1 MLTLCLVL
9 PGAVPAYAEEMNVPV
24 KNAETSEAFTETTE
38 VLVPEAVCA
47 EAVEAEAV
55 EAELTEDEA
64 AGEDPKELAEK
75 AEGTVLAS
83 DAAGTICVLI
93 SCEWNSR
100 TYREVGTKA
109 ELSNILAA
117 LGISGSISGTPTSSD
132 KNLFELAELSN
143 EWTVIPVST
152 SETAGIL
159 SVTAGDSPYEIQVTI
174 KALVKEDVTYVENGE
189 EKSHECIIM
198 TSADS
203 YIFESTNWYAVT
215 SDVTITNRITN
226 GGKICLILTDGNT
239 LTACKGIFN
248 PESHDL
254 TIYGQSEGTGTLIAD
269 ASNMV
274 NFAGIGGNDSENPN
288 ERIGGVVTINGGVV
302 TAKAGDLAAAIG
314 GGYKGE
320 SGNITINGGT
330 VNAIG
335 RGSGLGCGLFLG
347 PDVPSEKNIGFC
359 RIRNGTVNVSA
370 SYRKIGI
377 DFPGDEYGYKIFIS
391 GHLLIFAGNSLAAL
405 SKIRFIGIEDKFPC
419 FCIGNGTAYTVNHWR
434 QKANTT
440 GVYELLETETKT
452 DCIAGLPTNAKAKV
466 YPGFSTKPFKQQAVA
481 EDGST
486 VIDIYYD
493 RNRYTIS
500 FDMNG
505 HGEAPA
511 QITAEYEQTI
521 YEPARPRD
529 DGDYVFGG
537 WFEEQEC
544 TTPFAFTTMPLN
556 GKTLYAKWIYAP
568 VKFYTI
574 TWRMDNGEII
584 DTTKVREGEMPL
596 HKAAIKSGHL
606 FAGWNP
612 FVVPATVDTSYTAMF
627 VEVPPDKLSV
637 AFDTAGGSFIPPQFI
652 TKGQT
657 VFKPADPVKDGYL
670 FDGWYTDTGYG
681 TLFDFGKTITKD
693 TVIYARW
700 TKAPGKK
707 YEIRWMLNDITLID
721 TTEVTE
727 GEMPV
732 HGNPA
737 IEGKIFI
744 GWQPALAPVTGIA
757 KYTAYFEE
765 RGTDKVAV
773 TFNTDGG
780 TFINTQVIDRNTT
793 PVKPSDPQK
802 KGYQFEGWY
811 REPGFITPYYFDEPF
826 NTDMILYAKWKVLP
840 AVVYT
845 VTWKLDDKTLIN
857 TTEVKE
863 GDMPSHSSPSKEGY
877 IFVGWE
883 PSLAPVTS
891 DITYTAKFEQRTPDK
906 AAVTFNTDGG
916 SFVET
921 QVVTKGQKVQKPAD
935 PVKTGYSF
943 INWYADAAFTT
954 VYDFNAPVAGDITLF
969 AKWKKNAGRE
979 YTITWKDWN
988 GTVLATSKV
997 VESGLPKYP
1006 GASKPSRSGYIFTG
1020 WTPEIDLAA
1029 ADATYTATY
1038 EPKSSGGGGGGGG
1051 SAPAVKKAAVTFSP
1065 NWYSDIY
1072 GVWRIKN
1079 SKGEI
1084 VKNAWLC
1091 DDAVAA
1097 NGQNVWYLLGADGAM
1112 LAAGLVQDATG
1123 NFYSLETNHDGYFGM
1138 LRYTD
1143 GYYNCNGQQVYLKF
1157 SHEHNGTFGAV
1168 INADG
1173 IEKLK
1178 AIYGVTKYGIGNEN
1192 AVYTKT
1198 F

>member
-1 MLTLCLVL
+1 MKRPKRKIAFYLTLCMLFTC
-9 PGAVPAYAEEMNVPV
+9 AIPAYAEEITVPE
-24 KNAETSEAFTETTE
+24 KNAEASEVFAETAETI
-38 VLVPEAVCA
+38 VPEAVCA

-64 AGEDPKELAEK
+64 AGEDPMELAEK

-83 DAAGTICVLI
+83 DAAGPVYCLI
-93 SCEWNSR
+93 NCEGNSR

-159 SVTAGDSPYEIQVTI
+159 SVTAGDSTYEIQVTI
-174 KALVKEDVTYVENGE
+174 KALVKEDVTYIENGE

-203 YIFESTNWYAVT
+203 YVFESTNWYAVT

-269 ASNMV
+269 ASQEDYW
-274 NFAGIGGNDSENPN
+274 AGIGGNGTRDLEIKND
-288 ERIGGVVTINGGVV
+288 RRGGTVTINGGTV
-302 TAKAGDLAAAIG
+302 TAKGGFGAAAIG
-314 GGYKGE
+314 GGYFGE
-320 SGNITINGGT
+320 SKNIIINGGT
-330 VNAIG
+330 VYAKGGGNA
-335 RGSGLGCGLFLG
+335 SGLGCGMF
-347 PDVPSEKNIGFC
+347 DTFTHAQSIGFC
-359 RIRNGTVNVSA
+359 RINNGTVNAISGSNA
-370 SYRKIGI
+370 IRGI
-377 DFPGDEYGYKIFIS
+377 DFPNEYGQTVSVSSNLLVYAGRNHSTAIRIRNIDVGEKQSPYFYIS
-391 GHLLIFAGNSLAAL
+391 
-405 SKIRFIGIEDKFPC
+405 R
-419 FCIGNGTAYTVNHWR
+419 GTAYAVNHWR
-434 QKANTT
+434 QKANRT

-452 DCIAGLPTNAKAKV
+452 NCIAGFQTEAKAKV

-511 QITAEYEQTI
+511 QIIAEYEQTI
-521 YEPARPRD
+521 HEPARPRD

-596 HKAAIKSGHL
+596 HKAAVKSGHL

-627 VEVPPDKLSV
+627 VEVPADKVSV
-637 AFDTAGGSFIPPQFI
+637 AFDTAGGSFISPQVI
-652 TKGQT
+652 AKGQT
-657 VFKPADPVKDGYL
+657 ATKPADPTRDGYL
-670 FDGWYTDTGYG
+670 FDGWYADTGCG
-681 TLFDFGKTITKD
+681 TLFDFSRSITKD
-693 TVIYARW
+693 TIVYAKW

-707 YEIRWMLNDITLID
+707 YEIRWMLNDIVLID

-727 GEMPV
+727 GEMPT
-732 HGNPA
+732 HGNPS
-737 IEGKIFI
+737 IDGYIFI
-744 GWQPALAPVTGIA
+744 GWQPALAPVTGNA

-765 RGTDKVAV
+765 RGENKVAV

-780 TFINTQVIDRNTT
+780 TFINTQVIDKDTV
-793 PVKPSDPQK
+793 PVRPEDPQK
-802 KGYQFEGWY
+802 SGYSFEGWY
-811 REPGFITPYYFDEPF
+811 REAGFVTPYDFSEAVS
-826 NTDMILYAKWKVLP
+826 TDM
-840 AVVYT
+840 
-845 VTWKLDDKTLIN
+845 
-857 TTEVKE
+857 
-863 GDMPSHSSPSKEGY
+863 
-877 IFVGWE
+877 
-883 PSLAPVTS
+883 
-891 DITYTAKFEQRTPDK
+891 
-906 AAVTFNTDGG
+906 
-916 SFVET
+916 
-921 QVVTKGQKVQKPAD
+921 
-935 PVKTGYSF
+935 
-943 INWYADAAFTT
+943 
-954 VYDFNAPVAGDITLF
+954 TLF
-969 AKWKKNAGRE
+969 AKWKAITVS

-988 GTVLATSKV
+988 GTVLATTKV
-997 VESGLPKYP
+997 VEGGLPVYP
-1006 GASKPSRSGYIFTG
+1006 YANPTRSGYIFTY
-1020 WTPEIDLAA
+1020 WDKAITLAT
-1029 ADATYTATY
+1029 ADTTYTATY
-1038 EPKSSGGGGGGGG
+1038 APQTIINGGGGGGGG
-1051 SAPAVKKAAVTFSP
+1051 SAPATKKAAVTFSP
-1065 NWYSDIY
+1065 NWFTDIY
-1072 GVWRIKN
+1072 GVWRIKDKAGN
-1079 SKGEI
+1079 I
-1084 VKNAWLC
+1084 VTNAWLC
-1091 DDAVAA
+1091 DDAVTA
-1097 NGQNVWYLLGADGAM
+1097 NGQNVWYLLTADGAM
-1112 LAAGLVQDATG
+1112 VAAGLVQDNTG

-1157 SHEHNGTFGAV
+1157 SKNHDGTFGAV
-1168 INADG
+1168 TNPEG